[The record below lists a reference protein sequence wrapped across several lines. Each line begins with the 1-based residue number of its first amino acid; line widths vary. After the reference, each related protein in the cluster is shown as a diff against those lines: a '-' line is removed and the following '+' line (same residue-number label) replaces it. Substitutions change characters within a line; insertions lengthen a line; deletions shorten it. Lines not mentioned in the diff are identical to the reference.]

1 VKKWIVIVTVCAIAL
16 GGAYLVQ
23 WTRAPKREVERSRAA
38 LLNAKSWHFHTVR
51 VFLNI
56 PPETVDMDVVCPGFE
71 HRIARGAAADGT
83 PIVREYIKFRG
94 QVYSRVEDQW
104 VLSKTPAQTM
114 WNCDQ
119 HGSLLDGD
127 ANSLPYSAI
136 LGEGTIRR
144 GELRQSGSETC
155 RDYEVVIPVPT
166 NILEREYRFF
176 LCINETDHLPR
187 ETRRTP
193 RGSDHED
200 VITYTDWN
208 DRTEPLSASDFP
220 S

>member
-1 VKKWIVIVTVCAIAL
+1 VPKWMMIVTVSVVAI
-16 GGAYLVQ
+16 GGAYLVE
-23 WTRAPKREVERSRAA
+23 WVRAPKREIERSRAA
-38 LLNAKSWHFHTVR
+38 LLRAKSWHLHTVR

-71 HRIARGAAADGT
+71 HRIARSALDDGT
-83 PIVREYIKFRG
+83 PVVGEYIKFRG
-94 QVYSRVEDQW
+94 QVYNRVEDQW
-104 VLSKTPAQTM
+104 TLSKTPADTM
-114 WNCDQ
+114 WDCDQ

-127 ANSLPYSAI
+127 GNSLPYAAI
-136 LGEGTIRR
+136 LDEGTIRR
-144 GELRQSGSETC
+144 RELRQSGNETC

-200 VITYTDWN
+200 VITYTEWN
-208 DRTEPLSASDFP
+208 GRTEPLLPSDLP